1 LDLSV
6 SFNYGKVAGCTIEE
20 HIHVKIEPPA
30 KLSIEDATESLSCP
44 RSVHYPAPAI
54 VLNSVTEATE
64 LRQLIAN
71 LQQANQ
77 AYNLLLRGD
86 RAWIVGR
93 TQLVSTQYLPGVKF
107 ASLEIGGLLI
117 LDDRRLLKQLNEERI
132 SRALEDVSLR
142 MEVLKTFL

>member
-1 LDLSV
+1 
-6 SFNYGKVAGCTIEE
+6 
-20 HIHVKIEPPA
+20 
-30 KLSIEDATESLSCP
+30 
-44 RSVHYPAPAI
+44 
-54 VLNSVTEATE
+54 